1 MKTNMRKVL
10 SSMSG
15 EQLLLLRIFE
25 GDSVLAGVGRE
36 LDRRAQARPIGVG
49 PFGLSSRRLTG
60 RRMASAA

>member
-15 EQLLLLRIFE
+15 ERLLLLRIFE
-25 GDSVLAGVGRE
+25 GDSVQAGVGRE
-36 LDRRAQARPIGVG
+36 LDRRARARPIGVG
-49 PFGLSSRRLTG
+49 PFGLSTRRVTG